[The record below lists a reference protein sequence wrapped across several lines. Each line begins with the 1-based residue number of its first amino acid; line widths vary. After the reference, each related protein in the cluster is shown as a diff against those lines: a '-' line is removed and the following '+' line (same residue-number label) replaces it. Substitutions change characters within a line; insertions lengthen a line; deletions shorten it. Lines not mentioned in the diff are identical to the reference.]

1 MKAIAWLILAGV
13 GIGLSVWA
21 YRAERP
27 TEFTPLSSGLIVAA
41 RSSAQRFDQAVP
53 FPAVNFPAVKA
64 RLLQLPVMGLSAML
78 GMSSGGGGESG
89 RGLRFQLSEKL
100 IQVALKDAGISQESL
115 AWGKLPRMERNE
127 VLAGAETAHQDR
139 FEIDGTDYK
148 VTGGLPRDAGL
159 FTRCYVLPEA
169 DRTGEHGD
177 EGDSSFRAALLI
189 PMESVQLARRPTEEQ
204 FEKLFPAKEFDRVS
218 CLPSTSPRAFSL
230 ILLGQ
235 ALLLFG
241 GSGFLITVYAV
252 AAARVRWSVLRDPLV
267 ALSTHRRLNW
277 GVHLGYFGLYLFTAW
292 FVYRTPDVHNA
303 MQAIVQEQLRHGGGL
318 LEFAAKAYQSGNIA
332 WAALVT
338 FAINF
343 VVGSLIL
350 LTVPSCIIPGSG
362 AILAVL
368 RTISWGLL
376 LGPATWQQALV
387 MLPHSGTLLLEGEGY
402 ILATFFGLMM
412 ARLVFGREPGTSARS
427 HYTQGLLLNL
437 KGCVLVAL
445 VLAVA
450 AIYESTEVILMMKQ
464 LGTG

>member
-1 MKAIAWLILAGV
+1 MKAIAWLIVAGI

-27 TEFTPLSSGLIVAA
+27 TELTPISSGMIVAA
-41 RSSAQRFDQAVP
+41 RSSAQRFDQSVP
-53 FPAVNFPAVKA
+53 YPTIKA
-64 RLLQLPVMGLSAML
+64 RMLSLPVMGISAML
-78 GMSSGGGGESG
+78 GMWSGGGGEAG
-89 RGLRFQLSEKL
+89 RGLRFQLAEKL
-100 IQVALKDAGISQESL
+100 IQVSLRDVGIQQSSL

-127 VLAGAETAHQDR
+127 VLAGAEAAHQDR

-148 VTGGLPRDAGL
+148 ITGGLGREAGL

-169 DRTGEHGD
+169 DRSGEHGD

-189 PMESVQLARRPTEEQ
+189 PMDAWQLARRQTDTQ
-204 FEKLFPAKEFDRVS
+204 LDGLFPAKEFDRVS
-218 CLPSTSPRAFSL
+218 CVPSTSPRAFSL

-235 ALLLFG
+235 GLLLLG
-241 GSGFLITVYAV
+241 GSGFLIALY
-252 AAARVRWSVLRDPLV
+252 AAAASRVRWSVLRDPLV

-277 GVHLGYFGLYLFTAW
+277 GGHLSYFGLYLVTACL
-292 FVYRTPDVHNA
+292 VYRTPDVHNA
-303 MQAIVQEQLRHGGGL
+303 MQAIMQGQLRHGSGL
-318 LEFAAKAYQSGNIA
+318 LHFAANAYLTGNIA

-343 VVGSLIL
+343 VVGSLAF
-350 LTVPSCIIPGSG
+350 LTLPSCVVPGSG
-362 AILAVL
+362 VILAVV
-368 RTISWGLL
+368 RAVSWGLL

-412 ARLVFGREPGTSARS
+412 ARLVFGRESTTSARLN
-427 HYTQGLLLNL
+427 YTQGLLLNL
-437 KGCVLVAL
+437 KGSVLVAL

-450 AIYESTEVILMMKQ
+450 AVYESTEVIWMMKH

>member
-1 MKAIAWLILAGV
+1 M
-13 GIGLSVWA
+13 
-21 YRAERP
+21 
-27 TEFTPLSSGLIVAA
+27 
-41 RSSAQRFDQAVP
+41 
-53 FPAVNFPAVKA
+53 
-64 RLLQLPVMGLSAML
+64 
-78 GMSSGGGGESG
+78 
-89 RGLRFQLSEKL
+89 
-100 IQVALKDAGISQESL
+100 
-115 AWGKLPRMERNE
+115 
-127 VLAGAETAHQDR
+127 
-139 FEIDGTDYK
+139 
-148 VTGGLPRDAGL
+148 
-159 FTRCYVLPEA
+159 LPEA

-189 PMESVQLARRPTEEQ
+189 PMDSWQLAKRQTNVQ
-204 FEKLFPAKEFDRVS
+204 FDGLFPAKEFDRVA

-235 ALLLFG
+235 ALLLLG
-241 GSGFLITVYAV
+241 GSGFLIALY
-252 AAARVRWSVLRDPLV
+252 AAAASRVRWSVLRDPLV

-277 GVHLGYFGLYLFTAW
+277 GVHLAYFGLYLVTACL
-292 FVYRTPDVHNA
+292 VYRAPDVHNA
-303 MQAIVQEQLRHGGGL
+303 MQAVVQGQLRHGGGML
-318 LEFAAKAYQSGNIA
+318 QFAANAYSTGNIA

-343 VVGSLIL
+343 VVGSLVF
-350 LTVPSCIIPGSG
+350 LTLPSCVVPGSG
-362 AILAVL
+362 ALMAVF

-412 ARLVFGREPGTSARS
+412 AQLVFRRDSTASTRS
-427 HYTQGLLLNL
+427 NYTQGILLNL
-437 KGCVLVAL
+437 KGSILVAL